1 MRKLPPSCIPQYQK
15 LLNLIDLREPLHDQH
30 HDQTL
35 PEPAV
40 LGADVAQQTSIA

>member
-1 MRKLPPSCIPQYQK
+1 LGVNVAFLESK
-15 LLNLIDLREPLHDQH
+15 NFLIAKVSDQH

-40 LGADVAQQTSIA
+40 LGADLAEPISIA